1 MRTRRAALGT
11 LLTTLLVLVLALP
24 AAAAAGDLDHSF
36 SGDGKLRVGISG
48 GATDVVIQSDGKAVA
63 VGEGGGDFAIVRLN
77 RDGTLDHSFGGDGV
91 VHIAGGPNRFDVAN
105 GVVVRNGKITVVG
118 TSTRDSDLVTA
129 LALIRL
135 NSDGTPDHSFS
146 GDGLQLLRV
155 GSSSSGQDLAIQG
168 DGRIV
173 AVGTSDH
180 EFLVMR
186 RKPDGSPDPTF
197 SNDGS
202 TRTAFGEH
210 VSGFSVGIDPTG
222 GRIVVGGLERNSGG
236 FEHNFAVAAYTQNGD
251 LDHSFNGNGK
261 MVRVTTVNGGLSA
274 LSVLGNG
281 RIVADGTTSQGQAGR
296 QFLLEK
302 YRRDG
307 SFDTSF
313 GGGDG
318 VVVTGF
324 KVGGQ
329 ARDDAALDLTVQ
341 SDGKIV
347 AVGESVGADIR
358 FAVVRLT
365 AGGAL
370 DPSFHGGGTLTAF
383 NQDAIAE
390 GVAVNNATHRVLVVG
405 DERTTGPTIRIDA
418 MLAARYLGA

>member
-1 MRTRRAALGT
+1 MRTRRAAFAT
-11 LLTTLLVLVLALP
+11 LLTTLLIVALALP
-24 AAAAAGDLDHSF
+24 AVAAAGDLDHSF

-48 GATDVVIQSDGKAVA
+48 GATDVVIQSDRKAVA

-135 NSDGTPDHSFS
+135 NSDGTPDHSF
-146 GDGLQLLRV
+146 
-155 GSSSSGQDLAIQG
+155 
-168 DGRIV
+168 
-173 AVGTSDH
+173 H
-180 EFLVMR
+180 
-186 RKPDGSPDPTF
+186 
-197 SNDGS
+197 
-202 TRTAFGEH
+202 
-210 VSGFSVGIDPTG
+210 
-222 GRIVVGGLERNSGG
+222 
-236 FEHNFAVAAYTQNGD
+236 
-251 LDHSFNGNGK
+251 GNGE
-261 MVRVTTVNGGLSA
+261 MVRATTVSGGLSA

-281 RIVADGTTSQGQAGR
+281 RILADGTTSQGQAGR

-307 SFDTSF
+307 SFDMSF

-329 ARDDAALDLTVQ
+329 ARDDAAL
-341 SDGKIV
+341 
-347 AVGESVGADIR
+347 
-358 FAVVRLT
+358 
-365 AGGAL
+365 
-370 DPSFHGGGTLTAF
+370 
-383 NQDAIAE
+383 
-390 GVAVNNATHRVLVVG
+390 
-405 DERTTGPTIRIDA
+405 
-418 MLAARYLGA
+418 